1 MATFDAI
8 HAASALANA
17 LHVLAAVVWVG
28 GMFFAYMVLRPAVGA
43 VEPPPERP
51 KLWSRVF
58 PLFFAWVWAAVVILP
73 LTGYWRL
80 FMDFGGF
87 ARAGA
92 SVHVMH
98 VLGLVMIGLYV
109 FLFFVP
115 YRRFQA
121 AVAAGDFAQA
131 APQLAVIRRIV
142 GTNLALGL
150 IVSAIAAF
158 GRLWV

>member
-8 HAASALANA
+8 HAASAVANA
-17 LHVLAAVVWVG
+17 LHVLAAIVWIG
-28 GMFFAYMVLRPAVGA
+28 GMFFAYLVLRPAVGGI
-43 VEPPPERP
+43 EPAPERP

-58 PLFFAWVWAAVVILP
+58 PRFFAWVWAAVVLLP

-98 VLGLVMIGLYV
+98 VLGLVMIGLFV
-109 FLFFVP
+109 FLFVVP
-115 YRRFQA
+115 YKRFQA
-121 AVAAGDFAQA
+121 AVAAGDLTA
-131 APQLAVIRRIV
+131 AASQLAIIRRIV

-150 IVSAIAAF
+150 FIAAVAAF

>member
-1 MATFDAI
+1 MAAFDAI
-8 HAASALANA
+8 HAASAVSNA
-17 LHVLAAVVWVG
+17 LHVLAAVIWVG
-28 GMFFAYMVLRPAVGA
+28 GMFFAYLILRPAVGGI
-43 VEPPPERP
+43 EPAPERP

-58 PLFFAWVWAAVVILP
+58 PRFFAWVWAAVVVLP

-87 ARAGA
+87 ARAGL

-98 VLGLVMIGLYV
+98 VLGLVMIGLFV
-109 FLFFVP
+109 FLYVVP

-121 AVAAGDFAQA
+121 AVAAGDFPTA
-131 APQLAVIRRIV
+131 APQLTVIRRIV

-150 IVSAIAAF
+150 FVAAVAAF

>member
-8 HAASALANA
+8 HAASAVANA

-28 GMFFAYMVLRPAVGA
+28 GMFFAYLVLRPAVGGI
-43 VEPPPERP
+43 EPAPERP

-58 PLFFAWVWAAVVILP
+58 PRFFAWVWAAVVVLP

-87 ARAGA
+87 ARAGF

-98 VLGLVMIGLYV
+98 VLGLVMIGLFV
-109 FLFFVP
+109 FLFVVP

-121 AVAAGDFAQA
+121 AVAAGDFPAA
-131 APQLAVIRRIV
+131 APQLAIIRRIV

-150 IVSAIAAF
+150 FVAAVAAF